1 MAEQIRARIR
11 GSRGR
16 RSRAGRRPVF
26 ATLGSFGRR
35 EVDPRAPV
43 VAMDRT
49 AVDRAAVDPVDL
61 TTTAFGVIQGVF
73 LVRIVLALISVGRT
87 VPVAGLI
94 LTLSD
99 PLVAPFRIAAH
110 VDPAP
115 AAVPLL
121 DVPALLALIVW
132 TLVETVCLAAIC
144 VRDNQRFARERAPRS
159 RMRSVGWATGLAK
172 SR

>member
-16 RSRAGRRPVF
+16 RPRAGRRPVF
-26 ATLGSFGRR
+26 ATLGAFGRR
-35 EVDPRAPV
+35 ELEPWDRE
-43 VAMDRT
+43 VA
-49 AVDRAAVDPVDL
+49 VERAAVDPVDL
-61 TTTAFGVIQGVF
+61 TTSAFGIVQGVF

-94 LTLSD
+94 LALSD

-110 VDPAP
+110 MDPAP

-132 TLVETVCLAAIC
+132 TLVETVCLATIC
-144 VRDNQRFARERAPRS
+144 VRDNQRCARARDPKARARS
-159 RMRSVGWATGLAK
+159 AGWATGLAK